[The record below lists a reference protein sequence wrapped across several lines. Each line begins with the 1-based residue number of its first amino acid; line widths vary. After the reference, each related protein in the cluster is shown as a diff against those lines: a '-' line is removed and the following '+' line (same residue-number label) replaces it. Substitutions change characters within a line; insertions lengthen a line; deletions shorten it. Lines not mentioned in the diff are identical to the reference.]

1 MSEPEYF
8 FEKAPTDNEA
18 FFSFKGH
25 FQQVSVTWHVHLLTC
40 QSRNHQSATQQDVF
54 RQFID
59 IEKSRQ
65 AGHYHAQICLNI
77 PKISNAAIMKTIIM
91 IRQYKNLATGRHEYG
106 EPVQLSVDI

>member
-8 FEKAPTDNEA
+8 FEKAPTDHEA

-25 FQQVSVTWHVHLLTC
+25 FQHASVTWHVHLLTC
-40 QSRNHQSATQQDVF
+40 YSRIPRSATQQAVI

-59 IEKSRQ
+59 IEKGRQ

-77 PKISNAAIMKTIIM
+77 PRVSHAAIIKTMIM
-91 IRQYKNLATGRHEYG
+91 IQQYKNLATGRHEYG
-106 EPVQLSVDI
+106 EPVQLPADM